1 MVLPGRG
8 YQHTTQTN
16 KQVYLRC
23 SLVIASTN
31 KSASIKWL
39 DQSAGFQLDADD
51 DEGGD

>member
-23 SLVIASTN
+23 SLVN
-31 KSASIKWL
+31 QSASIKWL

-51 DEGGD
+51 EDGD